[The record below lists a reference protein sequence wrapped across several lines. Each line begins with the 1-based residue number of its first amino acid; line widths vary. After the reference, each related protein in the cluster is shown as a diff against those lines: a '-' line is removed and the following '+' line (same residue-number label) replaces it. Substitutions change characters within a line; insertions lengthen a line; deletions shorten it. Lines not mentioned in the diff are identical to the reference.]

1 MYIIPSKVIGGTDAG
16 TIMYNRKGVG
26 MGKHKPTS
34 KCHTFNLIV
43 RDRAISK
50 SIFND
55 KKSIME
61 ELLIPAAE
69 QAGFKDPKSMAN
81 TFRGW
86 GLKEGWLIEV

>member
-1 MYIIPSKVIGGTDAG
+1 MYIIPSKVIGGTNPG
-16 TIMYNRKGVG
+16 TVMYNRTGVG
-26 MGKHKPTS
+26 MGNHKPDS

-43 RDRAISK
+43 RDRAKSK
-50 SIFND
+50 SIFPD

-61 ELLIPAAE
+61 ELLIPAAT